1 MTTTQAVKAAD
12 TRKRHTEARK
22 LKEAQKH
29 QERELI
35 KQNLLIVLNSTEA
48 TPAERLES
56 SRLLLELERA

>member
-12 TRKRHTEARK
+12 TRKRHTEA
-22 LKEAQKH
+22 LKEAQKQ